1 MEIDCQLSDKNMEKM
16 LADGSVDADLGVS
29 IPLARQALAVKDEDV
44 SEDIKRAREVLA
56 DLKLT

>member
-1 MEIDCQLSDKNMEKM
+1 M
-16 LADGSVDADLGVS
+16 LADGNVDADLGVS